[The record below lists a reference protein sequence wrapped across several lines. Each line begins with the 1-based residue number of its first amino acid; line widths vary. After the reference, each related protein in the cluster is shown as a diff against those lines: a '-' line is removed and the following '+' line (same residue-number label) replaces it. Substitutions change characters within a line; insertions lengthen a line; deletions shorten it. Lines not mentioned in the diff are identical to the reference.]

1 MADAMII
8 RPFFSAQG
16 LLPPSTFLEDLFTI
30 TAPTFQNLAGGTLT
44 PSMSTLKY
52 VPAAAVPANFGW
64 DIGSEK
70 STILMLLHLQRFRSN
85 DIIMFFTDTLPAAGE
100 IPDGSYLVDT
110 QGGTY
115 VLYKR
120 AGGVFTPLVTVNTI
134 DNGTPTLDSG
144 LSLYYDDATDRLVV
158 FIRTSPEC
166 WFPIIDTTD
175 ASFTTMRYVGI
186 RFNGGNT
193 CFSNTPLAVYTN

>member
-8 RPFFSAQG
+8 KPFFAAQG

-52 VPAAAVPANFGW
+52 VAAANVPANFGW

-70 STILMLLHLQRFRSN
+70 STILMLFHFQRFRSS
-85 DIIMFFTDTLPAAGE
+85 DTAIFFTDTLPAAAE

-110 QGGTY
+110 AIGLY
-115 VLYKR
+115 ILYKK

-144 LSLYYDDATDRLVV
+144 MALYYDDATDRLVV

-175 ASFTTMRYVGI
+175 ASFTTMRYAGI
-186 RFNGGNT
+186 RFNGGQT
-193 CFSNTPLAVYTN
+193 WFINTPFAIYTN